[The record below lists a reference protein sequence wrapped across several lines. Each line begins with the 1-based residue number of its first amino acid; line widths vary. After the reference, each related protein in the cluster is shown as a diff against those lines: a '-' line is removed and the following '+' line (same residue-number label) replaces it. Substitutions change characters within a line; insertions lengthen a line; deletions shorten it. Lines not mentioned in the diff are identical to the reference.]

1 MKRYAYWNFE
11 SLLKLLRVENFSCV
25 ICASVMDFTEKTY
38 KSKKD
43 GTTKHFGKITLRQNT
58 DIMQLIVWDDSWH
71 EFKTDLM
78 VDKILIAVVNVK
90 YSDYDERNNLQL
102 SRTAYAE
109 FI

>member
-1 MKRYAYWNFE
+1 
-11 SLLKLLRVENFSCV
+11 
-25 ICASVMDFTEKTY
+25 
-38 KSKKD
+38 
-43 GTTKHFGKITLRQNT
+43 
-58 DIMQLIVWDDSWH
+58 MQLVVWDDSWH